1 LKHCGIFFVYAL
13 YVENINFKRFMKK
26 LLTIA
31 FLLGTIIM
39 TNAQSANIESFRKVA
54 TKGYAEKEITPDIIY
69 LSISLKEFYM
79 DGNTKKKVFIETI
92 EKQLFDAA
100 MANGVKK
107 EDFTVQNIYSYNYQ
121 NKKKNNELLQ
131 SRQYR
136 IKVTNLNG
144 LHTMLDK
151 VDPQGLEST
160 SIRGYDH
167 TQKRELEKELKTAAV
182 KDARQSA
189 EILAAADG
197 GSVGKVLVI
206 NDNSNFNC
214 AELMPVTR
222 MYAKSAMMD
231 SAGAESN
238 ELALDIRPIKLTCYI
253 DGVFELK

>member
-1 LKHCGIFFVYAL
+1 
-13 YVENINFKRFMKK
+13 MKK

-54 TKGYAEKEITPDIIY
+54 TKGYAEKEVTPDIIY

-79 DGNTKKKVFIETI
+79 DGNMKKKVFIETL

-160 SIRGYDH
+160 SISGYDH

-182 KDARQSA
+182 KDARQNA

-206 NDNSNFNC
+206 NDNSNFNF
-214 AELMPVTR
+214 AELMPQPR
-222 MYAKSAMMD
+222 MYAKTAMMD

-238 ELALDIRPIKLTCYI
+238 ELSLDIRPIKLTCYI

>member
-1 LKHCGIFFVYAL
+1 
-13 YVENINFKRFMKK
+13 MKK

-31 FLLGTIIM
+31 FLVGTILM
-39 TNAQSANIESFRKVA
+39 TKAQTNNIESYRKVA
-54 TKGYAEKEITPDIIY
+54 TKGYAEKEVTPDIIY

-79 DGNTKKKVFIETI
+79 DGNMKKKVFIETL

-100 MANGVKK
+100 TAIGVKK

-144 LHTMLDK
+144 LHSMLDK

-160 SIRGYDH
+160 SISGYDH
-167 TQKRELEKELKTAAV
+167 TQKREIEKELKTAAV
-182 KDARQSA
+182 KDARLNA

-206 NDNSNFNC
+206 NDNSNFNFG
-214 AELMPVTR
+214 ELVPTTR
-222 MYAKSAMMD
+222 MFAKSAMMD
-231 SAGAESN
+231 GVSESS
-238 ELALDIRPIKLTCYI
+238 ELTLDIRPIKLTCYI